1 MEAISS
7 PGPPKTAPEGRPRIL
22 VVEDEFLIRL
32 LISDALRDAGFDVIE
47 AFNGD
52 EAIDILSTA
61 PVDLVLSDVRMP
73 GAIDGLELLR
83 LVRETL
89 PALPVILTSGHLAPD
104 EALAKGATRF
114 LAKPYLIDGA
124 VTLVSTELKPSN
136 DRYER

>member
-1 MEAISS
+1 MDFSSS
-7 PGPPKTAPEGRPRIL
+7 PGLPELTSDGRPRVL

-73 GAIDGLELLR
+73 GTIDGLELLR
-83 LVRETL
+83 WVRESL
-89 PALPVILTSGHLAPD
+89 PALPVILTSGHLPPD
-104 EALAKGATRF
+104 EAIAQGATHF
-114 LAKPYLIDGA
+114 LSKPYIVDGA
-124 VTLVSTELKPSN
+124 VALVSMKLKTSI
-136 DRYER
+136 DRHKS